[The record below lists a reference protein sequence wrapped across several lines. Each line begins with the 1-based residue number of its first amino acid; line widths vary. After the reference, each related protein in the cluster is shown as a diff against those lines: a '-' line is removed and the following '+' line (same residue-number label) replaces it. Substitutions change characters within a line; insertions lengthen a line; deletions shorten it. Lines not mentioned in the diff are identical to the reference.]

1 MGSSEQRASGQE
13 VLVVDGDRNVLRGLE
28 RLLGDAG
35 LTVTS
40 FTDPMRVRDQVEKR
54 FIPVVLCD
62 LDTPQPDA
70 GVDLVKF
77 VRDKSPLTSVVVMTP
92 RKAFEAV
99 APAFRAGA
107 VDVVPKTNDSVIYLR
122 DRVVAAAVEIRSAI
136 TRDQL
141 LVEVA
146 EVHETFFKKMMELTR
161 HATDLEDRL
170 LARDGD
176 PSSSSRGLEVI
187 HVLMVDDDPSINAVL
202 TRDLPA
208 DKGWRIR
215 YAQSGGE
222 ALDAA
227 SQAPPQIA
235 VVNEHLPDLPAR
247 MVLKTIKGNAPDV
260 VALMFTP
267 PIEGAAGEVKMVE
280 ASRLLTLIPVFSSP
294 DQLVGSLQEVRDALR
309 QKHKERR
316 YLGVFRKQ
324 QGEFLKRYHQLK
336 QRLEQVRSHAPGQST
351 TPM

>member
-1 MGSSEQRASGQE
+1 VTPSEGQRATGQE
-13 VLVVDGDRNVLRGLE
+13 VLVVDGDSNVLRGLE
-28 RLLGDAG
+28 RLLSDVG

-40 FTDPMRVRDQVEKR
+40 FTDPSRVRDQVEKR

-62 LDTPQPDA
+62 LDTPQPGA
-70 GVDLVKF
+70 AVELVKF
-77 VRDKSPLTSVVVMTP
+77 VREKSPLTSVVVMTP

-107 VDVVPKTNDSVIYLR
+107 VDVVPKTNDSVLYLR

-146 EVHETFFKKMMELTR
+146 EVHETFLKKMMELTR
-161 HATDLEDRL
+161 HATDLEDKL
-170 LARDGD
+170 LSRENEG
-176 PSSSSRGLEVI
+176 SSSARGLEVMS
-187 HVLMVDDDPSINAVL
+187 VLMVDDDPALNAVL
-202 TRDLPA
+202 VRDLPA

-227 SQAPPQIA
+227 SQSPPQIV
-235 VVNEHLPDLPAR
+235 VVNERLPDLPAR
-247 MVLKTIKGNAPDV
+247 MVLKTIKGNAPEV
-260 VALMFTP
+260 VALLFTP
-267 PIEGAAGEVKMVE
+267 PTESAAGEVKMVE
-280 ASRLLTLIPVFSSP
+280 GSRLLTLIPAFGAP
-294 DQLVGSLQEVRDALR
+294 GQLVGSLHEVREALR

-316 YLGVFRKQ
+316 YLNVFRKQ
-324 QGEFLKRYHQLK
+324 QFDFLKRYNQLK
-336 QRLEQVRSHAPGQST
+336 QRLDQVRGHST
-351 TPM
+351 TGP

>member
-1 MGSSEQRASGQE
+1 MASAEGQKATGQE
-13 VLVVDGDRNVLRGLE
+13 VLVVDGDKNVLRGLE

-40 FTDPMRVRDQVEKR
+40 FTEPARVRDQVEKR

-62 LDTPQPDA
+62 LDTPQQGA

-77 VRDKSPLTSVVVMTP
+77 VREKSPLTSVVVMTP

-107 VDVVPKTNDSVIYLR
+107 FDVVPKTNDSVLYLR
-122 DRVVAAAVEIRSAI
+122 DRVVLAAVEIRSAI

-146 EVHETFFKKMMELTR
+146 EVHDTFLKKMMELTR
-161 HATDLEDRL
+161 HATDLEDKL

-176 PSSSSRGLEVI
+176 VSSSARGLEVVS
-187 HVLMVDDDPSINAVL
+187 VLMVDDDPALNEVL
-202 TRDLPA
+202 IRELPEA
-208 DKGWRIR
+208 EGWRIR

-227 SQAPPQIA
+227 SQSPPHVL

-247 MVLKTIKGNAPDV
+247 TVLKTIKGNAPDV

-267 PIEGAAGEVKMVE
+267 PTDKAPGEVKLVE
-280 ASRLLTLIPVFSSP
+280 SSRLLTLVPTFGAP
-294 DQLVGSLQEVRDALR
+294 GQLVGSLNEVRDALR

-316 YLGVFRKQ
+316 YLNVFRKQ
-324 QGEFLKRYHQLK
+324 QLDFLKRFNQLK
-336 QRLEQVRSHAPGQST
+336 QRLEQVRGHST